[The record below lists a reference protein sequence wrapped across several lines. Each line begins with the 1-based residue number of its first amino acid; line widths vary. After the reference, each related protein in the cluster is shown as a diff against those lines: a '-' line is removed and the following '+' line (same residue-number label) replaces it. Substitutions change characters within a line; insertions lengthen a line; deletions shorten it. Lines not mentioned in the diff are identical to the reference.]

1 MYSGEKTFF
10 SRWGRE
16 NWTATCERMMLEHS
30 LTSHTKISSKFIKD
44 LIVGL
49 STIKFLEGS
58 TGRTF
63 IFLDINRNNY
73 FFGFVSQSNGN
84 KDKSKQMGPKLKS
97 FFTAKETIN
106 KMKRQT
112 LQTERTYLET

>member
-1 MYSGEKTFF
+1 
-10 SRWGRE
+10 
-16 NWTATCERMMLEHS
+16 MMLEHS

-58 TGRTF
+58 TGRTL
-63 IFLDINRNNY
+63 LDINRNNY
-73 FFGFVSQSNGN
+73 FFGFVSHSNGN

-106 KMKRQT
+106 KMTRQT
-112 LQTERTYLET
+112 LQTERKYLET